1 MWRMYLKQVR
11 YQLKENKFFSLVY
24 ILGTALSIAMV
35 MMIIIW
41 LYINTGNI
49 GVVDKR
55 DRMLYFTRSYIVK
68 VNKDLSKGKLG
79 NSLRGTSPVSTRLLE
94 KYMYPLQTPEAKSIV
109 GCYSC
114 TVYNPQKRRYE
125 KMNDIY
131 TDAAFW
137 KIFSMRFISGVPFN
151 DTDVKSKAMKVVID
165 ETTAYRLFGKT
176 DVINYPVQIDWKE
189 YRICG
194 VVEDVPSY
202 LKEAYAHIWLPYT
215 SGSSFILQSGD
226 FSDLPDVVGGMHMYI
241 LSHDISDQ
249 NEIRQEMEHQIQ
261 KLNAPAKD
269 VQFFLNHQPDTA
281 LEFLFRDGSDHY
293 ETIYDKMKMVL
304 IVLLVLLILPAL
316 NLSGLIVARMRKR
329 AEEIAVRRAFGAST
343 GNILIQILIENF
355 IQMLIGGML
364 GICLSYGLFQ
374 VFREMLL
381 TSVLNTEFYEISALS
396 FWHIINFSTLGC
408 VVFLCFLL
416 NMISTLV
423 PAWYYS
429 RISIVN
435 ALNKK

>member
-1 MWRMYLKQVR
+1 
-11 YQLKENKFFSLVY
+11 
-24 ILGTALSIAMV
+24 
-35 MMIIIW
+35 
-41 LYINTGNI
+41 
-49 GVVDKR
+49 
-55 DRMLYFTRSYIVK
+55 
-68 VNKDLSKGKLG
+68 
-79 NSLRGTSPVSTRLLE
+79 
-94 KYMYPLQTPEAKSIV
+94 
-109 GCYSC
+109 
-114 TVYNPQKRRYE
+114 
-125 KMNDIY
+125 
-131 TDAAFW
+131 
-137 KIFSMRFISGVPFN
+137 
-151 DTDVKSKAMKVVID
+151 
-165 ETTAYRLFGKT
+165 
-176 DVINYPVQIDWKE
+176 
-189 YRICG
+189 
-194 VVEDVPSY
+194 
-202 LKEAYAHIWLPYT
+202 
-215 SGSSFILQSGD
+215 
-226 FSDLPDVVGGMHMYI
+226 
-241 LSHDISDQ
+241 
-249 NEIRQEMEHQIQ
+249 
-261 KLNAPAKD
+261 
-269 VQFFLNHQPDTA
+269 
-281 LEFLFRDGSDHY
+281 
-293 ETIYDKMKMVL
+293 MVL

-381 TSVLNTEFYEISALS
+381 TSVLNIEFYEISALS